1 MSDMNDQYYV
11 TKANELLDKGNYTRL
26 GLAKRLGI
34 ARGTLDR
41 IASSGLIPKYPPAMT
56 ASQAAT
62 YGRKLNGNKWGKAFT
77 LRGSPSNDD

>member
-1 MSDMNDQYYV
+1 MSDEYYIA
-11 TKANELLDKGNYTRL
+11 KSNELLDKGNYTRI

-41 IASSGLIPKYPPAMT
+41 IASSGLIPRYPPAMT

-62 YGRKLNGNKWGKAFT
+62 YGRKVGGDKWGKKFR
-77 LRGSPSNDD
+77 LKGSP